1 MKQQFDTSLFI
12 KLAASLEGEFFYD
25 DTMRT
30 LYATDASVYK
40 EYPLAVCYPKTKK
53 DIQSLIQFAHQHK
66 TSLIPRTAGTSLGGQ
81 VVGGG
86 IVVDV
91 SKYFDKILEVN
102 KDEKYCIVQPGVV
115 RDELNRQLKSTGLF
129 FAPETSTANRAMIGG
144 MVGNNSCG
152 TNSIVYGSTRDHVLE
167 LTGFLSDGSEVIFK
181 NISPDIFQEKT
192 KLQTLEGSIYNF
204 LSEELS
210 NKETQQEI
218 LQQFPNQKIHRRNT
232 GYAVDELLKQQPF
245 DENGKPFNLCELICG
260 SEGTLAFVTEIKL
273 NLVPLPPKEK
283 VVVAI
288 HFKSLE
294 ESLRATVI
302 AMKHQPTACEL
313 IDKIILDCTKQNIE
327 QSKNRFF
334 VKGDPEA
341 ILCVEF
347 HGETKEEIDAKAK
360 ALQHDFENENIG
372 YHFPSL
378 YGNDINKIWTLR
390 KAGLGLLANI
400 PGDAKAVAV
409 IEDTAVTV
417 EDLPAYIGEFTD
429 MMSKYQQR
437 SVYYAHAGAG
447 ELHLRPILDLKKKE
461 DRVLFRTI
469 ATDTAHLVKK
479 YNGSLSGEHGD
490 GRVRGEF
497 IPLMVGEKNYQLLR
511 KLKYTFDA
519 NNILNPGKIVDTP
532 PMDTSMRYEENQET
546 RQFET
551 VFNFDKDEGILRA
564 AEKCNGSGDC
574 RKLPGSG

>member
-1 MKQQFDTSLFI
+1 M
-12 KLAASLEGEFFYD
+12 
-25 DTMRT
+25 
-30 LYATDASVYK
+30 
-40 EYPLAVCYPKTKK
+40 
-53 DIQSLIQFAHQHK
+53 
-66 TSLIPRTAGTSLGGQ
+66 
-81 VVGGG
+81 
-86 IVVDV
+86 
-91 SKYFDKILEVN
+91 N
-102 KDEKYCIVQPGVV
+102 KDERYCIVQPGVV

-347 HGETKEEIDAKAK
+347 HGETKEDFDAKA
-360 ALQHDFENENIG
+360 
-372 YHFPSL
+372 
-378 YGNDINKIWTLR
+378 
-390 KAGLGLLANI
+390 
-400 PGDAKAVAV
+400 
-409 IEDTAVTV
+409 
-417 EDLPAYIGEFTD
+417 
-429 MMSKYQQR
+429 
-437 SVYYAHAGAG
+437 
-447 ELHLRPILDLKKKE
+447 
-461 DRVLFRTI
+461 
-469 ATDTAHLVKK
+469 
-479 YNGSLSGEHGD
+479 
-490 GRVRGEF
+490 
-497 IPLMVGEKNYQLLR
+497 
-511 KLKYTFDA
+511 
-519 NNILNPGKIVDTP
+519 
-532 PMDTSMRYEENQET
+532 
-546 RQFET
+546 
-551 VFNFDKDEGILRA
+551 
-564 AEKCNGSGDC
+564 
-574 RKLPGSG
+574 